1 MNLDLYKHIYLL
13 GIGGIGMSA
22 LARYFNAH
30 DKKVS
35 GYDKSKTTL
44 TKKLEKE
51 GIAIHYKDDVSQISD
66 EVKAAKFTE
75 LLVIYT
81 PAIDENNTEFHF
93 FKEKGITPLKR
104 SKVLGMITR
113 QSFTIA
119 IAGTHGKTTTAALL
133 THILKNSEIDCTAF
147 LGGLSKDFNS
157 NLVLSKKG
165 NIVIVE
171 ADEYDRSFHHLYP
184 DVAVITSIDKDHLDT
199 YENKKSLEIAFQKF
213 ASQIKQK
220 GFLLVH
226 TGVQT
231 KFEKPED
238 GVKMSYSAT
247 EKADYY
253 ASNIGISNNKTKFDI
268 GVLDILP
275 GMAYEKKITN
285 LLIDIP
291 GKHNIEN
298 VLAASAVAC
307 FLGAT
312 CDNVNNA
319 ISTFKGIKRRFEIH
333 LHSDKMTFIDDYAHH
348 PKEVKVTIQAT
359 KELYEGKKIMVVFQP
374 HLFSRTQDFADE
386 FAESLSL
393 ADELILLDIYPA
405 REKPIDG
412 VTSQMLA
419 EKCTIKNEVCS
430 KEQLISVLEK
440 KDFEVLLTMG
450 AGDIST
456 MVQPIKA
463 LYN

>member
-30 DKKVS
+30 GKKVS
-35 GYDKSKTTL
+35 GYDKCKTTL

-51 GIAIHYKDDVSQISD
+51 GIVIHYKDDVSQISD
-66 EVKAAKFTE
+66 EIKEAKSSE

-81 PAIDENNTEFHF
+81 PAIDEHNTEFHF

-147 LGGLSKDFNS
+147 LGGVSKDFN
-157 NLVLSKKG
+157 NNMVLSKKG

-171 ADEYDRSFHHLYP
+171 ADEYDHSFHHLYP
-184 DVAVITSIDKDHLDT
+184 DIAVITSIEKDHLDI
-199 YENKKSLEIAFQKF
+199 YENKKSLETAFQKF
-213 ASQIKQK
+213 ASQVKQK

-226 TGVQT
+226 AGVQT
-231 KFEKPED
+231 ELEKPED
-238 GVKMSYSAT
+238 GAKMSYSAT

-253 ASNIGISNNKTKFDI
+253 ASNIGISNNRTKFDI

-393 ADELILLDIYPA
+393 ADELILLEIYPA

-419 EKCTIKNEVCS
+419 EKCTIRNEVCS
-430 KEQLISVLEK
+430 KEELISVLQK

-456 MVQPIKA
+456 MVNPIKE

>member
-22 LARYFNAH
+22 LARYFNAQGIQ
-30 DKKVS
+30 VS

-44 TKKLEKE
+44 TGKLEKE
-51 GIAIHYKDDVSQISD
+51 GIAIHYKDDISQISD
-66 EVKAAKFTE
+66 EVKVAKFAE
-75 LLVIYT
+75 ILVIYT

-93 FKEKGITPLKR
+93 FKEKGIIPLKR
-104 SKVLGMITR
+104 SEVLGIITR

-147 LGGLSKDFNS
+147 LGGVSKDFNS
-157 NLVLSKKG
+157 NLILAEKG

-171 ADEYDRSFHHLYP
+171 ADEYDRSFLSLYP
-184 DVAVITSIDKDHLDT
+184 DVAVITSIDEDHLDI

-213 ASQIKQK
+213 ASQVKQK
-220 GFLLVH
+220 GFLLVQA
-226 TGVQT
+226 GVQT
-231 KFEKPED
+231 EFEKPEEGD
-238 GVKMSYSAT
+238 LVSYSAT

-285 LLIDIP
+285 LLIDMP

-307 FLGAT
+307 FLGVT
-312 CDNVNNA
+312 CDNVEKA
-319 ISTFKGIKRRFEIH
+319 IGSFKGIKRRFEIH
-333 LHSDKMTFIDDYAHH
+333 LHNDKMIFIDDYAHH
-348 PKEVKVTIQAT
+348 PKEVKVTIQAV
-359 KELYEGKKIMVVFQP
+359 KELYEGKKVMVIFQP

-393 ADELILLDIYPA
+393 SDELILLEIYPA

-412 VTSQMLA
+412 VTSKMLA

-430 KEQLISVLEK
+430 KEQLLSVLEK

-456 MVQPIKA
+456 LVQPIKEF
-463 LYN
+463 YN

>member
-22 LARYFNAH
+22 LARYFNAQGIQ
-30 DKKVS
+30 VS

-44 TKKLEKE
+44 TEKLEKE
-51 GIAIHYKDDVSQISD
+51 GIAIHYKDDISQISD
-66 EVKAAKFTE
+66 EVKVAKFAE
-75 LLVIYT
+75 ILVIYT

-93 FKEKGITPLKR
+93 FKEKGIIPLKR
-104 SKVLGMITR
+104 SEVLGIITR

-147 LGGLSKDFNS
+147 LGGVSKDFNS
-157 NLVLSKKG
+157 NLILAEKG

-171 ADEYDRSFHHLYP
+171 ADEYDRSFLSLYP
-184 DVAVITSIDKDHLDT
+184 DVAVITSIDEDHLDI

-213 ASQIKQK
+213 ASQVKQK
-220 GFLLVH
+220 GFLLVQA
-226 TGVQT
+226 GVQT
-231 KFEKPED
+231 EFEKPEE
-238 GVKMSYSAT
+238 GALVSYSAT

-285 LLIDIP
+285 LLIDMP

-312 CDNVNNA
+312 CDNVEKA
-319 ISTFKGIKRRFEIH
+319 IGSFKGIKRRFEIH
-333 LHSDKMTFIDDYAHH
+333 LHNDKMTFIDDYAHH
-348 PKEVKVTIQAT
+348 PKEVKVTIQAV
-359 KELYEGKKIMVVFQP
+359 KELYEGKKVMVIFQP

-393 ADELILLDIYPA
+393 SDELILLEIYPA

-430 KEQLISVLEK
+430 KEQLLSVLEK

-456 MVQPIKA
+456 MVQPIKEF
-463 LYN
+463 YN

>member
-22 LARYFNAH
+22 LARYFNAQGIQ
-30 DKKVS
+30 VS

-44 TKKLEKE
+44 TEKLEKE
-51 GIAIHYKDDVSQISD
+51 CIAIHYKDDISQISD
-66 EVKAAKFTE
+66 EVKEAKFAE
-75 LLVIYT
+75 ILVIYT

-93 FKEKGITPLKR
+93 FKEKGIIPLKR
-104 SKVLGMITR
+104 SEVLGIITH

-147 LGGLSKDFNS
+147 LGGVSKDFNS
-157 NLVLSKKG
+157 NLILAEKG

-171 ADEYDRSFHHLYP
+171 ADEYDRSFLSLYP
-184 DVAVITSIDKDHLDT
+184 DVAVITSIDEDHLDI

-213 ASQIKQK
+213 ASQVKQK
-220 GFLLVH
+220 GFLLVQA
-226 TGVQT
+226 GVQT
-231 KFEKPED
+231 EFEKPEE
-238 GVKMSYSAT
+238 GALVSYSAT

-275 GMAYEKKITN
+275 GMAYKKKITN
-285 LLIDIP
+285 LLIDMP

-312 CDNVNNA
+312 CDNVEKA
-319 ISTFKGIKRRFEIH
+319 IGSFKGIKRRFEIH
-333 LHSDKMTFIDDYAHH
+333 LHNDKMTFIDDYAHH
-348 PKEVKVTIQAT
+348 PKEVKVTIQAV
-359 KELYEGKKIMVVFQP
+359 KELYEGKKVMVIFQP

-393 ADELILLDIYPA
+393 SDELILLEIYPA

-430 KEQLISVLEK
+430 KEQLLSVLEK

-456 MVQPIKA
+456 MVQPIKEF
-463 LYN
+463 YN

>member
-93 FKEKGITPLKR
+93 FKEKGITPIKR

-238 GVKMSYSAT
+238 GAKMSYSAT

-393 ADELILLDIYPA
+393 ADELILLEIYPA
-405 REKPIDG
+405 REKPVDG

>member
-1 MNLDLYKHIYLL
+1 
-13 GIGGIGMSA
+13 
-22 LARYFNAH
+22 
-30 DKKVS
+30 
-35 GYDKSKTTL
+35 
-44 TKKLEKE
+44 
-51 GIAIHYKDDVSQISD
+51 
-66 EVKAAKFTE
+66 
-75 LLVIYT
+75 
-81 PAIDENNTEFHF
+81 
-93 FKEKGITPLKR
+93 
-104 SKVLGMITR
+104 MI
-113 QSFTIA
+113 
-119 IAGTHGKTTTAALL
+119 
-133 THILKNSEIDCTAF
+133 HILKNSEIDFTAF
-147 LGGLSKDFNS
+147 LGGVSKDFNS
-157 NLVLSKKG
+157 NLILAEKG

-171 ADEYDRSFHHLYP
+171 ADEYDCSFLSLYP
-184 DVAVITSIDKDHLDT
+184 DVAVITSIDEDHLDI

-213 ASQIKQK
+213 ASQVKQK
-220 GFLLVH
+220 GFLLVQA
-226 TGVQT
+226 GVQT
-231 KFEKPED
+231 EFEKPEK
-238 GVKMSYSAT
+238 GTLVSYSAT

-285 LLIDIP
+285 LLIDMP

-312 CDNVNNA
+312 CDNVEKA
-319 ISTFKGIKRRFEIH
+319 IGSFKGIKRRFEIH
-333 LHSDKMTFIDDYAHH
+333 LHNDKMTFIDDYAHH
-348 PKEVKVTIQAT
+348 PEEVKVTIQAV
-359 KELYEGKKIMVVFQP
+359 KELYEGKKVMVIFQP

-393 ADELILLDIYPA
+393 SDELILLEIYPA

-430 KEQLISVLEK
+430 KEQILSVLEK

-456 MVQPIKA
+456 MIQPIKEF
-463 LYN
+463 YN

>member
-238 GVKMSYSAT
+238 GAKMSYSAT

-393 ADELILLDIYPA
+393 ADELILLEIYPA
-405 REKPIDG
+405 REKPVDG

>member
-22 LARYFNAH
+22 LARYFNAQGIQ
-30 DKKVS
+30 VS

-44 TKKLEKE
+44 TEKLEKE
-51 GIAIHYKDDVSQISD
+51 GIAIHYKDDISQISD
-66 EVKAAKFTE
+66 EVKEAKFAE
-75 LLVIYT
+75 ILVIYT
-81 PAIDENNTEFHF
+81 PAIDENNNEFHF
-93 FKEKGITPLKR
+93 FKEKGIIPLKR
-104 SKVLGMITR
+104 SEVLGIITR

-147 LGGLSKDFNS
+147 LGGVSKDFNS
-157 NLVLSKKG
+157 NLILAEKG

-171 ADEYDRSFHHLYP
+171 ADEYDRSFLSLYP
-184 DVAVITSIDKDHLDT
+184 DVAVITSIDEDHLDI

-213 ASQIKQK
+213 ASQVKQK
-220 GFLLVH
+220 GFLLVQA
-226 TGVQT
+226 GVQT
-231 KFEKPED
+231 EFEKPEE
-238 GVKMSYSAT
+238 GALVSYSAT

-275 GMAYEKKITN
+275 GMAYKKKITN
-285 LLIDIP
+285 LLIDMP

-312 CDNVNNA
+312 CDNVEKA
-319 ISTFKGIKRRFEIH
+319 IGSFKGIKRRFEIH
-333 LHSDKMTFIDDYAHH
+333 LHNDKMTFIDDYAHH
-348 PKEVKVTIQAT
+348 PKEVKVTIQAV
-359 KELYEGKKIMVVFQP
+359 KELYEGKKVMVIFQP

-393 ADELILLDIYPA
+393 SDELILLEIYPA

-430 KEQLISVLEK
+430 KEQLLSVLEK

-456 MVQPIKA
+456 MVQPIKEF
-463 LYN
+463 YN

>member
-1 MNLDLYKHIYLL
+1 MNLDLYKHIYLP

-30 DKKVS
+30 GKKVS
-35 GYDKSKTTL
+35 GYDKCKTTL
-44 TKKLEKE
+44 TEKLETE

-75 LLVIYT
+75 ILIIYT

-238 GVKMSYSAT
+238 GAKMSYSAT

-253 ASNIGISNNKTKFDI
+253 AFNIGISNNKTKFDI

-393 ADELILLDIYPA
+393 ADELILLEIYPA
-405 REKPIDG
+405 REKPING

-430 KEQLISVLEK
+430 KEQLISILEK

>member
-51 GIAIHYKDDVSQISD
+51 GISIHYKDDVSQISD

-93 FKEKGITPLKR
+93 FKEKGITPIKR

-238 GVKMSYSAT
+238 GAKMSYSAT

-393 ADELILLDIYPA
+393 ADELILLEIYPA

>member
-22 LARYFNAH
+22 LARYFNAQGIQ
-30 DKKVS
+30 VS

-44 TKKLEKE
+44 TEKLEKE
-51 GIAIHYKDDVSQISD
+51 GIAIHYKDDISQISD
-66 EVKAAKFTE
+66 EVKVAKFAE
-75 LLVIYT
+75 ILVIYT

-93 FKEKGITPLKR
+93 FKEKGIIPLKR
-104 SKVLGMITR
+104 SEVLGIITR

-147 LGGLSKDFNS
+147 LGGVSKDFNS
-157 NLVLSKKG
+157 NLILAEKG

-171 ADEYDRSFHHLYP
+171 ADENDRSFLSLYP
-184 DVAVITSIDKDHLDT
+184 DVAVITSIDEDHLDI

-213 ASQIKQK
+213 ASQVKQK
-220 GFLLVH
+220 GFLLVQA
-226 TGVQT
+226 GVQT
-231 KFEKPED
+231 EFEKPEE
-238 GVKMSYSAT
+238 GALVSYSAT

-285 LLIDIP
+285 LLIDMP

-312 CDNVNNA
+312 CDNVEKA
-319 ISTFKGIKRRFEIH
+319 IGSFKGIKRRFEIH
-333 LHSDKMTFIDDYAHH
+333 LHNDKMTFIDDYAHH
-348 PKEVKVTIQAT
+348 PKEVKVTIQAV
-359 KELYEGKKIMVVFQP
+359 KELYEGKKVMVIFQP

-393 ADELILLDIYPA
+393 SDELILLEIYPA

-430 KEQLISVLEK
+430 KEQLLSVLEK

-456 MVQPIKA
+456 LVQPIKEF
-463 LYN
+463 YN

>member
-1 MNLDLYKHIYLL
+1 
-13 GIGGIGMSA
+13 
-22 LARYFNAH
+22 
-30 DKKVS
+30 VS

-44 TKKLEKE
+44 TEKLEKE
-51 GIAIHYKDDVSQISD
+51 GIAIHYKDDISQISD
-66 EVKAAKFTE
+66 EIKEAKFAE
-75 LLVIYT
+75 ILVIYT
-81 PAIDENNTEFHF
+81 PAIDENNTEFRF
-93 FKEKGITPLKR
+93 FKEKGIIPLKR
-104 SKVLGMITR
+104 SEVLGIITR

-119 IAGTHGKTTTAALL
+119 IAGTHGKTTTTALL

-147 LGGLSKDFNS
+147 LGGVSKDFNS
-157 NLVLSKKG
+157 NLILAEKG

-171 ADEYDRSFHHLYP
+171 ADEYDCSFLSLYP
-184 DVAVITSIDKDHLDT
+184 DVAVITSIDEDHLDI

-213 ASQIKQK
+213 ASQVKQK
-220 GFLLVH
+220 GFLLVQA
-226 TGVQT
+226 GVQT
-231 KFEKPED
+231 EFEKPEK
-238 GVKMSYSAT
+238 GTLVSYSAT

-285 LLIDIP
+285 LLIDMP

-312 CDNVNNA
+312 CDNVEKA
-319 ISTFKGIKRRFEIH
+319 IGSFKGIKRRFEIH
-333 LHSDKMTFIDDYAHH
+333 LHNDKMTFIDDYAHH
-348 PKEVKVTIQAT
+348 PEEVKVTIQAV
-359 KELYEGKKIMVVFQP
+359 KELYEGKKVMVIFQP

-393 ADELILLDIYPA
+393 SDELILLEIYPA

-430 KEQLISVLEK
+430 KEQILSVLEK

-456 MVQPIKA
+456 MIQPIKEF
-463 LYN
+463 YN

>member
-22 LARYFNAH
+22 LARYFNAQGIQ
-30 DKKVS
+30 VS

-44 TKKLEKE
+44 TEKLEKE
-51 GIAIHYKDDVSQISD
+51 GIAIHYKDDISQISD
-66 EVKAAKFTE
+66 EVKVAKFAE
-75 LLVIYT
+75 ILVIYT

-93 FKEKGITPLKR
+93 FKEKGIIPLKR
-104 SKVLGMITR
+104 SEVLGIITR

-147 LGGLSKDFNS
+147 LGGVSKDFNS
-157 NLVLSKKG
+157 NLILAEKG

-171 ADEYDRSFHHLYP
+171 ADEYDRSFLSLYP
-184 DVAVITSIDKDHLDT
+184 DVAVITSIDEDHLDI

-213 ASQIKQK
+213 ASQVKQK
-220 GFLLVH
+220 GFLLVQA
-226 TGVQT
+226 GVQT
-231 KFEKPED
+231 EFEKPEE
-238 GVKMSYSAT
+238 GALVSYSAT

-285 LLIDIP
+285 LLIDMP

-312 CDNVNNA
+312 CDNVEKA
-319 ISTFKGIKRRFEIH
+319 IGSFKGIKRRFEIH
-333 LHSDKMTFIDDYAHH
+333 LHNDKMTFIDDYAHH
-348 PKEVKVTIQAT
+348 PKEVKVTIQAV
-359 KELYEGKKIMVVFQP
+359 KELYEGKKVMVIFQP

-393 ADELILLDIYPA
+393 SDELILLEIYPA

-430 KEQLISVLEK
+430 KEQLLSVLEK

-456 MVQPIKA
+456 LVQPIKEF
-463 LYN
+463 YN

>member
-1 MNLDLYKHIYLL
+1 
-13 GIGGIGMSA
+13 MSA
-22 LARYFNAH
+22 LARYFNAQGIQ
-30 DKKVS
+30 VS

-44 TKKLEKE
+44 TEKLEKE
-51 GIAIHYKDDVSQISD
+51 GIAIHYKDDISQISD
-66 EVKAAKFTE
+66 EVKVAKFAE
-75 LLVIYT
+75 ILVIYT

-93 FKEKGITPLKR
+93 FKEKGIIPLKR
-104 SKVLGMITR
+104 SEVLGMITR

-238 GVKMSYSAT
+238 GAKMSYSAT

-393 ADELILLDIYPA
+393 ADELILLEIYPA

-456 MVQPIKA
+456 MVNSIKA

>member
-35 GYDKSKTTL
+35 GYDKCKTTL
-44 TKKLEKE
+44 TEKLETE

-75 LLVIYT
+75 ILIIYT

-238 GVKMSYSAT
+238 GAKMSYSAT

-275 GMAYEKKITN
+275 GMAYKKKITN

-393 ADELILLDIYPA
+393 ADELILLEIYPA
-405 REKPIDG
+405 REKPVDG

-430 KEQLISVLEK
+430 KEQLISILEK

>member
-22 LARYFNAH
+22 LARYFNAQGIQ
-30 DKKVS
+30 VS

-44 TKKLEKE
+44 TGKLEKE
-51 GIAIHYKDDVSQISD
+51 GIAIHYKDDISQISD
-66 EVKAAKFTE
+66 EVKVAKFAE
-75 LLVIYT
+75 ILVIYT

-93 FKEKGITPLKR
+93 FKEKGIIPLKR
-104 SKVLGMITR
+104 SEVLGIITR

-147 LGGLSKDFNS
+147 LGGVSKDFNS
-157 NLVLSKKG
+157 NLILAEKG

-171 ADEYDRSFHHLYP
+171 ADEYDRSFLSLYP
-184 DVAVITSIDKDHLDT
+184 DVAVITSIDEDHLDI

-213 ASQIKQK
+213 ASQVKQK
-220 GFLLVH
+220 GFLLVQA
-226 TGVQT
+226 GVQT
-231 KFEKPED
+231 EFEKPEE
-238 GVKMSYSAT
+238 GALVSYSAT

-285 LLIDIP
+285 LLIDMP

-307 FLGAT
+307 FLGVT
-312 CDNVNNA
+312 CDNVEKA
-319 ISTFKGIKRRFEIH
+319 IGSFKGIKRRFEIH
-333 LHSDKMTFIDDYAHH
+333 LHNDKMIFIDDYAHH
-348 PKEVKVTIQAT
+348 PKEVKVTIQAV
-359 KELYEGKKIMVVFQP
+359 KELYEGKKVMVIFQP

-393 ADELILLDIYPA
+393 SDELILLEIYPA

-412 VTSQMLA
+412 VTSKMLA

-430 KEQLISVLEK
+430 KEQLLSVLEK

-456 MVQPIKA
+456 LVQPIKEF
-463 LYN
+463 YN

>member
-30 DKKVS
+30 GIQVS
-35 GYDKSKTTL
+35 GYDKTKTTL
-44 TKKLEKE
+44 TENLEKE
-51 GIAIHYKDDVSQISD
+51 GISIHYKDDVSQIKED
-66 EVKAAKFTE
+66 VKEAKFTD

-81 PAIDENNTEFHF
+81 PAIDKNNTEFHF
-93 FKEKGITPLKR
+93 FKEKGVTPLKR
-104 SKVLGMITR
+104 SEVLGMITQ

-119 IAGTHGKTTTAALL
+119 IAGSHGKTTTAALL
-133 THILKNSEIDCTAF
+133 THILKSSEIDCTAF

-157 NLVLSKKG
+157 NLVLAKKG

-171 ADEYDRSFHHLYP
+171 ADEYDRSFLSLYP
-184 DVAVITSIDKDHLDT
+184 DVTVITSIDADHLDI

-213 ASQIKQK
+213 ASQVKQK
-220 GFLLVH
+220 GFLLVQAGIN
-226 TGVQT
+226 TEFT
-231 KFEKPED
+231 KPEK
-238 GVKMSYSAT
+238 GPLMSYSAT
-247 EKADYY
+247 EKTDYY

-268 GVLDILP
+268 QALDILP
-275 GMAYEKKITN
+275 GKAYEKKISN
-285 LLIDIP
+285 LQIAMP

-298 VLAASAVAC
+298 VLAASVVAC

-312 CDNVNNA
+312 SENINNA
-319 ISTFKGIKRRFEIH
+319 ISSFKGIKRRFEIH
-333 LHSDKMTFIDDYAHH
+333 LHNNKMIFIDDYAHH
-348 PKEVKVTIQAT
+348 PTEVRVTIQAV
-359 KELYEGKKIMVVFQP
+359 KELYEGKKVMVVFQP

-393 ADELILLDIYPA
+393 ADELILLEIYPA
-405 REKPIDG
+405 REKQIDG
-412 VTSQMLA
+412 VTSQMLS
-419 EKCTIKNEVCS
+419 EKCTIKNEVCT
-430 KEQLISVLEK
+430 KEQLISVLSK
-440 KDFEVLLTMG
+440 KDVELLLTMG

-456 MVQPIKA
+456 MVQPIKE

>member
-1 MNLDLYKHIYLL
+1 MNLEIYKHIYLL
-13 GIGGIGMSA
+13 GVGGIGMSA

-30 DKKVS
+30 GKKVS
-35 GYDKSKTTL
+35 GYDKSKTLL
-44 TKKLEKE
+44 TEKLEKE
-51 GIAIHYKDDVSQISD
+51 GIAIHYKDDVNQIKK
-66 EVKAAKFTE
+66 EVKEARLTE

-81 PAIDENNTEFHF
+81 PAIDEKNSEFLF
-93 FKEKGITPLKR
+93 FKEKGIIPLKR
-104 SKVLGMITR
+104 SQVLGMITC

-119 IAGTHGKTTTAALL
+119 IAGTHGKTTTATLL
-133 THILKNSEIDCTAF
+133 THILKNSQIDCTAF
-147 LGGLSKDFNS
+147 LGGVSKDFDS
-157 NLVLSKKG
+157 NFILAQTG

-184 DVAVITSIDKDHLDT
+184 DVAVITSVDEDHLDI
-199 YENKKSLEIAFQKF
+199 YENKRALETAFQKF
-213 ASQIKQK
+213 ASQVKQK
-220 GFLLVH
+220 GFLLVQA
-226 TGVQT
+226 GVRT
-231 KFEKPED
+231 EFKKPED

-247 EKADYY
+247 KKADYY
-253 ASNIGISNNKTKFDI
+253 ASNIGIRNNKTKFDI

-275 GMAYEKKITN
+275 GMVYEKKISN

-307 FLGAT
+307 LMGVSY
-312 CDNVNNA
+312 DNVNNA

-333 LHSDKMTFIDDYAHH
+333 LQSERMTFIDDYAHH
-348 PKEVKVTIQAT
+348 PKEVRMTIKAV
-359 KELYEGKKIMVVFQP
+359 KRLYKGKKIMVVFQP

-393 ADELILLDIYPA
+393 ADELILLEIYPA

-412 VTSQMLA
+412 VTSKMLSQ
-419 EKCTIKNEVCS
+419 KCTIKNEVCS
-430 KEQLISVLEK
+430 KEELISTLQN
-440 KDFEVLLTMG
+440 KDIEVLLTLG

-456 MVQPIKA
+456 LIEPIKA

>member
-44 TKKLEKE
+44 TRKLEKE

-75 LLVIYT
+75 ILIIYT

-226 TGVQT
+226 AGVQT

-238 GVKMSYSAT
+238 GAKMSYSAT

-298 VLAASAVAC
+298 VLAASAAAC

-393 ADELILLDIYPA
+393 ADELILLEIYPA
-405 REKPIDG
+405 REKPVDG

-430 KEQLISVLEK
+430 KEQLISILEK

>member
-30 DKKVS
+30 GIQVS
-35 GYDKSKTTL
+35 GYDKTKTTL
-44 TKKLEKE
+44 TENLEKE
-51 GIAIHYKDDVSQISD
+51 GISIHYKDDVSQISD
-66 EVKAAKFTE
+66 EVKEAKFAE
-75 LLVIYT
+75 ILAIYT

-93 FKEKGITPLKR
+93 FKEKGIIPLKR
-104 SKVLGMITR
+104 SEVLGIITR

-147 LGGLSKDFNS
+147 LGGVSKDFNS
-157 NLVLSKKG
+157 NLILAEKG

-171 ADEYDRSFHHLYP
+171 ADEYDRSFLSLYP
-184 DVAVITSIDKDHLDT
+184 DVAVITSIDEDHLDI

-213 ASQIKQK
+213 ASQVKQK
-220 GFLLVH
+220 GFLLVQA
-226 TGVQT
+226 GVQT
-231 KFEKPED
+231 EFEKPEE
-238 GVKMSYSAT
+238 GALVSYSAT

-275 GMAYEKKITN
+275 GMAYKKKITN
-285 LLIDIP
+285 LLIDMP

-312 CDNVNNA
+312 CDNVEKA
-319 ISTFKGIKRRFEIH
+319 IGSFKGIKRRFEIH
-333 LHSDKMTFIDDYAHH
+333 LHNDKMTFIDDYAHH
-348 PKEVKVTIQAT
+348 PKEVKVTIQAV
-359 KELYEGKKIMVVFQP
+359 KELYEGKKIMVIFQP

-393 ADELILLDIYPA
+393 SDELILLEIYPA

-430 KEQLISVLEK
+430 KEQLLSVLEK

-456 MVQPIKA
+456 MVQPIKEF
-463 LYN
+463 YN

>member
-22 LARYFNAH
+22 LARYFNAQGIQ
-30 DKKVS
+30 VS

-44 TKKLEKE
+44 TEKLEKE
-51 GIAIHYKDDVSQISD
+51 GIAIHYKDDISQISD
-66 EVKAAKFTE
+66 EVKEAKFAE
-75 LLVIYT
+75 ILVIYT

-93 FKEKGITPLKR
+93 FKEKGIIPLKR
-104 SKVLGMITR
+104 SEVLGIITR

-147 LGGLSKDFNS
+147 LGGVSKDFNS
-157 NLVLSKKG
+157 NLILAEKG

-171 ADEYDRSFHHLYP
+171 ADEYDRSFLSLYP
-184 DVAVITSIDKDHLDT
+184 DVAVITSIDEDHLDI

-213 ASQIKQK
+213 ASQVKQK
-220 GFLLVH
+220 GFLLVQA
-226 TGVQT
+226 GVQT
-231 KFEKPED
+231 EFEKPEE
-238 GVKMSYSAT
+238 GALVSYSAT

-285 LLIDIP
+285 LLIDMP

-312 CDNVNNA
+312 CDNVEKA
-319 ISTFKGIKRRFEIH
+319 IGSFKGIKRRFEIH
-333 LHSDKMTFIDDYAHH
+333 LHNDKMTFIDDYAHH
-348 PKEVKVTIQAT
+348 PKEVKVTIQAV
-359 KELYEGKKIMVVFQP
+359 KELYEGKKVMVIFQP

-393 ADELILLDIYPA
+393 SDELILLEIYPA

-430 KEQLISVLEK
+430 KEQLLSVLEK

>member
-30 DKKVS
+30 GKKVS
-35 GYDKSKTTL
+35 GYDKCKTTL
-44 TKKLEKE
+44 TEKLEKE

-75 LLVIYT
+75 ILIIYT

-157 NLVLSKKG
+157 NLILSKKG

-238 GVKMSYSAT
+238 GAKMSYSAT

-393 ADELILLDIYPA
+393 ADELILLEIYPA

-430 KEQLISVLEK
+430 KEQLISILEK

>member
-22 LARYFNAH
+22 LARYFNAQGIQ
-30 DKKVS
+30 VS

-44 TKKLEKE
+44 TEKLEKE
-51 GIAIHYKDDVSQISD
+51 GIAIHYKDDISQISD
-66 EVKAAKFTE
+66 EVKEAKFAE
-75 LLVIYT
+75 ILVIYT

-93 FKEKGITPLKR
+93 FKEKGIIPLKR
-104 SKVLGMITR
+104 SEVLGIITR

-147 LGGLSKDFNS
+147 LGGVSKDFNS
-157 NLVLSKKG
+157 NLILAEKG

-171 ADEYDRSFHHLYP
+171 ADEYDRSFLSLYP
-184 DVAVITSIDKDHLDT
+184 DVAVITSIDADHLDI
-199 YENKKSLEIAFQKF
+199 YKNKKSLEIAFQKF
-213 ASQIKQK
+213 ASQVKQK
-220 GFLLVH
+220 GFLLVQA
-226 TGVQT
+226 GVQT
-231 KFEKPED
+231 EFEKPEE
-238 GVKMSYSAT
+238 GALVSYSAT

-275 GMAYEKKITN
+275 GMAYKKKITN
-285 LLIDIP
+285 LLIDMP

-312 CDNVNNA
+312 CDNVEKA
-319 ISTFKGIKRRFEIH
+319 IGSFKGIKRRFEIH
-333 LHSDKMTFIDDYAHH
+333 LHNDKMTFIDDYAHH
-348 PKEVKVTIQAT
+348 PKEVKVTIQAV
-359 KELYEGKKIMVVFQP
+359 KELYEGKKVMVIFQP

-393 ADELILLDIYPA
+393 SDELILLEIYPA

-430 KEQLISVLEK
+430 KEQLLSVLEK

-456 MVQPIKA
+456 MVQPIKEF
-463 LYN
+463 YN

>member
-1 MNLDLYKHIYLL
+1 
-13 GIGGIGMSA
+13 
-22 LARYFNAH
+22 
-30 DKKVS
+30 
-35 GYDKSKTTL
+35 
-44 TKKLEKE
+44 
-51 GIAIHYKDDVSQISD
+51 
-66 EVKAAKFTE
+66 
-75 LLVIYT
+75 
-81 PAIDENNTEFHF
+81 
-93 FKEKGITPLKR
+93 
-104 SKVLGMITR
+104 
-113 QSFTIA
+113 
-119 IAGTHGKTTTAALL
+119 
-133 THILKNSEIDCTAF
+133 LKNSEIDCTAF
-147 LGGLSKDFNS
+147 LGGVSKDFNS
-157 NLVLSKKG
+157 NLILAEKG

-171 ADEYDRSFHHLYP
+171 ADEYDRSFLSLYP
-184 DVAVITSIDKDHLDT
+184 DVAVITSIDEDHLDI

-213 ASQIKQK
+213 ASQVKQK
-220 GFLLVH
+220 GFLLVQA
-226 TGVQT
+226 GVQT
-231 KFEKPED
+231 EFEKPEE
-238 GVKMSYSAT
+238 GALVSYSAT

-285 LLIDIP
+285 LLIDMP

-312 CDNVNNA
+312 CDNVEKA
-319 ISTFKGIKRRFEIH
+319 IGSFKGIKRRFEIH
-333 LHSDKMTFIDDYAHH
+333 LHNDKMTFIDDYAHH
-348 PKEVKVTIQAT
+348 PKEVKVTIQAV
-359 KELYEGKKIMVVFQP
+359 KELYEGKKVMVIFQP

-393 ADELILLDIYPA
+393 SDELILLEIYPA

-430 KEQLISVLEK
+430 KEQLLSVLEK

-456 MVQPIKA
+456 LVQPIKEF
-463 LYN
+463 YN

>member
-22 LARYFNAH
+22 LARYFNAQGIQ
-30 DKKVS
+30 VS

-44 TKKLEKE
+44 TEKLEKE
-51 GIAIHYKDDVSQISD
+51 GIAIHYKDDISQISD
-66 EVKAAKFTE
+66 EVKEAKFAE
-75 LLVIYT
+75 ILVIYT

-93 FKEKGITPLKR
+93 FKEKGIIPLKR
-104 SKVLGMITR
+104 SEVLGIITR

-147 LGGLSKDFNS
+147 LGGVSKDFNS
-157 NLVLSKKG
+157 NLILAEKG

-171 ADEYDRSFHHLYP
+171 ADEYDRSFLSLYP
-184 DVAVITSIDKDHLDT
+184 DVAVITSIDEDHLDI

-213 ASQIKQK
+213 ASQVKQK
-220 GFLLVH
+220 GFLLVQA
-226 TGVQT
+226 GVQT
-231 KFEKPED
+231 EFEKPEE
-238 GVKMSYSAT
+238 GALVSYSAT

-275 GMAYEKKITN
+275 GMAYKKKITN
-285 LLIDIP
+285 LLIDMP

-312 CDNVNNA
+312 CDNVEKA
-319 ISTFKGIKRRFEIH
+319 IGSFKGIKRRFEIH
-333 LHSDKMTFIDDYAHH
+333 LHNDKMTFIDDYAHH
-348 PKEVKVTIQAT
+348 PKEVKVTIQAV
-359 KELYEGKKIMVVFQP
+359 KELYEGKKVMVIFQP

-393 ADELILLDIYPA
+393 SDELILLEIYPA

-430 KEQLISVLEK
+430 KEQLLSVLEK

-456 MVQPIKA
+456 LVQPIKEF
-463 LYN
+463 YN

>member
-22 LARYFNAH
+22 LAKYFNAQGIQ
-30 DKKVS
+30 VS

-44 TKKLEKE
+44 TEKLEKE
-51 GIAIHYKDDVSQISD
+51 GIAIHYKDDISQISD
-66 EVKAAKFTE
+66 EVKVAKFAE
-75 LLVIYT
+75 ILVIYT

-93 FKEKGITPLKR
+93 FKEKGIIPLKR
-104 SKVLGMITR
+104 SEVLGIITR

-147 LGGLSKDFNS
+147 LGGVSKDFNS
-157 NLVLSKKG
+157 NLILAEKG

-171 ADEYDRSFHHLYP
+171 ADEYDRSFLSLYP
-184 DVAVITSIDKDHLDT
+184 DVAVITSIDEDHLDI

-213 ASQIKQK
+213 ASQVKQK
-220 GFLLVH
+220 GFLLVQA
-226 TGVQT
+226 GVQT
-231 KFEKPED
+231 EFEKPEE
-238 GVKMSYSAT
+238 GALVSYSAT

-285 LLIDIP
+285 LLIDMP

-312 CDNVNNA
+312 CDNVEKA
-319 ISTFKGIKRRFEIH
+319 IGSFKGIKRRFEIH
-333 LHSDKMTFIDDYAHH
+333 LHNDKMTFIDDYAHH
-348 PKEVKVTIQAT
+348 PKEVKVTIQAV
-359 KELYEGKKIMVVFQP
+359 KELYEGKKVMVIFQP
-374 HLFSRTQDFADE
+374 HLFSRTQDFADK

-393 ADELILLDIYPA
+393 SDELILLEIYPA

-430 KEQLISVLEK
+430 KEQLLSVLEK

-456 MVQPIKA
+456 LVQPIKEF
-463 LYN
+463 YN

>member
-22 LARYFNAH
+22 LARYFNAQGIQ
-30 DKKVS
+30 VS
-35 GYDKSKTTL
+35 GYDNSKTTL
-44 TKKLEKE
+44 TEKLEKE
-51 GIAIHYKDDVSQISD
+51 GIAIHYKDDISQISD
-66 EVKAAKFTE
+66 EVKEAKFAE
-75 LLVIYT
+75 ILVIYT

-93 FKEKGITPLKR
+93 FKEKGIIPLKR
-104 SKVLGMITR
+104 SEVLGIITR

-147 LGGLSKDFNS
+147 LGGVSKDFNS
-157 NLVLSKKG
+157 NLILAEKG

-171 ADEYDRSFHHLYP
+171 ADEYDRSFLSLYP
-184 DVAVITSIDKDHLDT
+184 DVAVITSIDEDHLDI

-213 ASQIKQK
+213 ASQVKQK
-220 GFLLVH
+220 GFLLVQA
-226 TGVQT
+226 GVQT
-231 KFEKPED
+231 EFEKPEE
-238 GVKMSYSAT
+238 GALVSYSAT

-285 LLIDIP
+285 LLIDMP

-312 CDNVNNA
+312 CDNVEKA
-319 ISTFKGIKRRFEIH
+319 IGSFKGIKRRFEIH
-333 LHSDKMTFIDDYAHH
+333 LHNDKMTFIDDYAHH
-348 PKEVKVTIQAT
+348 PKEVKVTIQAV
-359 KELYEGKKIMVVFQP
+359 KELYEGKKVMVIFQP

-393 ADELILLDIYPA
+393 SDELILLEIYPA

-430 KEQLISVLEK
+430 KEQLLSVLEK

-456 MVQPIKA
+456 MVQPIKEF
-463 LYN
+463 YN

>member
-22 LARYFNAH
+22 LAKYFNAQGIQ
-30 DKKVS
+30 VS

-44 TKKLEKE
+44 TEKLEKE
-51 GIAIHYKDDVSQISD
+51 GIAIHYKDDISQISD
-66 EVKAAKFTE
+66 EVKVAKFAE
-75 LLVIYT
+75 ILVIYT

-93 FKEKGITPLKR
+93 FKEKGIIPLKR
-104 SKVLGMITR
+104 SEVLGIITR

-147 LGGLSKDFNS
+147 LGGVSKDFNS
-157 NLVLSKKG
+157 NLILAEKG

-171 ADEYDRSFHHLYP
+171 ADEYDRSFLSLYP
-184 DVAVITSIDKDHLDT
+184 DVAVITSIDEDHLDI

-213 ASQIKQK
+213 ASQVKQK
-220 GFLLVH
+220 GFLLVQA
-226 TGVQT
+226 GVQT
-231 KFEKPED
+231 EFEKPEE
-238 GVKMSYSAT
+238 GALVSYSAT

-285 LLIDIP
+285 LLIDMP

-312 CDNVNNA
+312 CDNVEKA
-319 ISTFKGIKRRFEIH
+319 IGSFKGIKRRFEIH
-333 LHSDKMTFIDDYAHH
+333 LHNDKMTFIDDYAHH
-348 PKEVKVTIQAT
+348 PKEVKVTIQAV
-359 KELYEGKKIMVVFQP
+359 KELYEGKKVMVIFQP

-393 ADELILLDIYPA
+393 SDELILLEIYPA

-430 KEQLISVLEK
+430 KEQLLSVLEK

-456 MVQPIKA
+456 LVQPIKEF
-463 LYN
+463 YN

>member
-22 LARYFNAH
+22 LARYFNAQGIQ
-30 DKKVS
+30 VS

-44 TKKLEKE
+44 TEKLEKE
-51 GIAIHYKDDVSQISD
+51 GIAIHYKDDISQISD
-66 EVKAAKFTE
+66 EVKEAKFAE
-75 LLVIYT
+75 ILVIYT

-93 FKEKGITPLKR
+93 FKEKGIIPLKR
-104 SKVLGMITR
+104 SEVLGIITR

-147 LGGLSKDFNS
+147 LGGVSKDFNS
-157 NLVLSKKG
+157 NLILAEKG

-171 ADEYDRSFHHLYP
+171 ADEYDRSFLSLYP
-184 DVAVITSIDKDHLDT
+184 DVAVITSIDEDHLDI

-213 ASQIKQK
+213 ASQVKQK
-220 GFLLVH
+220 GFLLVQA
-226 TGVQT
+226 GVQT
-231 KFEKPED
+231 EFEKPEE
-238 GVKMSYSAT
+238 GALVSYSAT

-285 LLIDIP
+285 LLIDMP

-312 CDNVNNA
+312 CDNVEKA
-319 ISTFKGIKRRFEIH
+319 IGSFKGIKRRFEIH
-333 LHSDKMTFIDDYAHH
+333 LHNDKMTFIDDYAHH
-348 PKEVKVTIQAT
+348 PKEVKVTIQAV
-359 KELYEGKKIMVVFQP
+359 KELYEGKKVMVIFQP

-393 ADELILLDIYPA
+393 SDELILLEIYPA

-430 KEQLISVLEK
+430 KEQLLSVLEK

-456 MVQPIKA
+456 MVQPIKEF
-463 LYN
+463 YN

>member
-22 LARYFNAH
+22 LARYFNAQGIQ
-30 DKKVS
+30 VS

-44 TKKLEKE
+44 TEKLEKE
-51 GIAIHYKDDVSQISD
+51 GIAIHYKDDISQISD
-66 EVKAAKFTE
+66 EVKLAKFAE
-75 LLVIYT
+75 ILVIYT

-93 FKEKGITPLKR
+93 FKEKGIIPLKR
-104 SKVLGMITR
+104 SEVLGIITR

-147 LGGLSKDFNS
+147 LGGVSKDFNS
-157 NLVLSKKG
+157 NLILAEKG

-171 ADEYDRSFHHLYP
+171 ADEYDRSFLSLYP
-184 DVAVITSIDKDHLDT
+184 DVAVITSIDEDHLDI

-213 ASQIKQK
+213 ASQVKQK
-220 GFLLVH
+220 GFLLVQA
-226 TGVQT
+226 GVQT
-231 KFEKPED
+231 EFEKPEE
-238 GVKMSYSAT
+238 GALVSYSAT

-285 LLIDIP
+285 LLIDMP

-312 CDNVNNA
+312 CDNVEKA
-319 ISTFKGIKRRFEIH
+319 IGSFKGIKRRFEIH
-333 LHSDKMTFIDDYAHH
+333 LHNDKMTFIDDYAHH
-348 PKEVKVTIQAT
+348 PKEVKVTIQAV
-359 KELYEGKKIMVVFQP
+359 KELYEGKKVMVIFQP

-393 ADELILLDIYPA
+393 SDELILLEIYPA

-430 KEQLISVLEK
+430 KEQLLSVLEK

-456 MVQPIKA
+456 MVQPIKEF
-463 LYN
+463 YN

>member
-1 MNLDLYKHIYLL
+1 MNLEIYKHIYLL
-13 GIGGIGMSA
+13 GVGGIGMSA

-30 DKKVS
+30 GKKVS
-35 GYDKSKTTL
+35 GYDKSKTLL
-44 TKKLEKE
+44 TEKLEKE
-51 GIAIHYKDDVSQISD
+51 GIAIHYKDDINQIKK
-66 EVKAAKFTE
+66 EVKEARLTE

-81 PAIDENNTEFHF
+81 PAIDEKNSEFLF

-104 SKVLGMITR
+104 SQVLGMITC

-119 IAGTHGKTTTAALL
+119 IAGTHGKTTTATLL
-133 THILKNSEIDCTAF
+133 THILKNSQIDCTAF
-147 LGGLSKDFNS
+147 LGGVSKDFDS
-157 NLVLSKKG
+157 NFILAQTG

-184 DVAVITSIDKDHLDT
+184 DVAVITSVDEDHLDI
-199 YENKKSLEIAFQKF
+199 YENKRALETAFQKF
-213 ASQIKQK
+213 ASQVKQK
-220 GFLLVH
+220 GFLLVQA
-226 TGVQT
+226 GVRT
-231 KFEKPED
+231 KFKKPED

-247 EKADYY
+247 KKADYY
-253 ASNIGISNNKTKFDI
+253 ASNIGIRNNKTKFDI

-275 GMAYEKKITN
+275 GMVYEKKISN

-307 FLGAT
+307 LMGVSY
-312 CDNVNNA
+312 DNVNNA

-333 LHSDKMTFIDDYAHH
+333 LQSERMTFIDDYAHH
-348 PKEVKVTIQAT
+348 PKEVRMTIKAV
-359 KELYEGKKIMVVFQP
+359 KRLYKGKKIMVVFQP

-393 ADELILLDIYPA
+393 ADELILLEIYPA

-412 VTSQMLA
+412 VTSKMLSQ
-419 EKCTIKNEVCS
+419 KCTIKNEVCS
-430 KEQLISVLEK
+430 KEELISTLQN
-440 KDFEVLLTMG
+440 KDIEVLLTLG

-456 MVQPIKA
+456 LIEPIKA